1 MGVETFYDENEGI
14 IETRLTD
21 DITYQDVL
29 DFIDE
34 MINLTMRY
42 DCLSWIVDYTNAQYR
57 LNTIEIFDL
66 PNEVFRRMDLLGG
79 KKFNIKRAIIRIK
92 DNSDFAF
99 LENVASNRGQNLRI
113 FNNKNEAKRWL
124 KAIRD

>member
-21 DITYQDVL
+21 DITHKDVL
-29 DFIDE
+29 DFVDE
-34 MINLTMRY
+34 MINLTKRH
-42 DCLSWIVDYTNAQYR
+42 DCLSWIVDYTNARYK

-66 PNEVFRRMDLLGG
+66 PNEVFRRMDLLGS
-79 KKFNIKRAIIRIK
+79 KKFYIKRAIIRIN

-99 LENVASNRGQNLRI
+99 LEDVASNRGQNLRV
-113 FNNKNEAKRWL
+113 FMNRDEAKRWL
-124 KAIRD
+124 KAIED